1 MHRLGDAL
9 DVELCDRDVS
19 PIDVLLPLTSSVSQ
33 HESTAVEAPR
43 GTVRV
48 RGLLALQSVPRG
60 GQAIFWAGA
69 PVFDDSAEGAALH
82 DGVRSVFAR
91 STFARSASGSPV
103 KSPRAGYVLHLDVV
117 LEAAHDAQEI
127 VTREEGLVLGAVD
140 SILQSVV
147 ADELCK
153 RGLLAAPRRSKRAAA
168 EGLQRAETAPPT
180 PRLAAQSAAS
190 TSARPKRPRTSLGQR
205 VADLAG
211 ARPFSSDAP
220 AAFAAAVPTATVEQ
234 PRLPRFARPP
244 SRLTKAD
251 FSRLRSDDPQAA
263 PPDWL
268 VQSLTGLVDPVLPR
282 STEADI
288 PSLDTAVL
296 EAPASPEMSPSRA
309 SQRARLSA
317 HSARANAVPL
327 PAAQLA
333 SRFFG
338 GLSGGSDAQA
348 LHTSSL
354 QDARVIE
361 QIDRKFIASTIRL
374 EEQQALVLLDQH
386 AADGECCA
394 HTMPNS
400 SS

>member
-9 DVELCDRDVS
+9 DIELCDRDVS

-48 RGLLALQSVPRG
+48 RGLLALRSVPRG

-91 STFARSASGSPV
+91 STYARSASGSPV

-117 LEAAHDAQEI
+117 LEAAYDAQEI

-168 EGLQRAETAPPT
+168 EGLQRAETAPPA
-180 PRLAAQSAAS
+180 PRLAMESDAS
-190 TSARPKRPRTSLGQR
+190 TSPHPKRPRTSLGQR
-205 VADLAG
+205 VAELAA
-211 ARPFSSDAP
+211 ARSVPSDA
-220 AAFAAAVPTATVEQ
+220 AAATLPTAAASQ
-234 PRLPRFARPP
+234 PRLPRLARPP

-251 FSRLRSDDPQAA
+251 FSRPRSDDPQAA

-268 VQSLTGLVDPVLPR
+268 AQSLAGLVDPVLPR

-288 PSLDTAVL
+288 SSLDTAVL
-296 EAPASPEMSPSRA
+296 EAPASPEISPSRA
-309 SQRARLSA
+309 SRHARLSA

-338 GLSGGSDAQA
+338 GLPGGNDAQA
-348 LHTSSL
+348 LRTSSL

-374 EEQQALVLLDQH
+374 EEQHALVLLDQH

-394 HTMPNS
+394 HAMPRPS
-400 SS
+400 S